1 MVNFFV
7 SLPFL
12 AGVPVALIVYYL
24 LSTAR
29 LQVPFMIG
37 TSLVIFWFAA
47 GGQVLL
53 VCFAALVTALA
64 SLAAVQTQPSRRRLG
79 LSIGVALNLALLV
92 FFKYKRLLL
101 PEALYRELFGDSP
114 AMSALY
120 DYALPVG
127 ISFYVFH
134 GISLIVDSYRDR
146 AVIDTAAQAPSLL
159 AHLVKTWNYITFFP
173 QIVAGPIV
181 KGKAFY
187 GQIRRKRFADVRWW
201 DATTAL
207 SQGYFLKEV
216 VANNLN
222 QSTAAMTDSML
233 WAAKPSV
240 ELVAMLVG
248 YSAQIFADFAGYSL
262 IAIGLGR
269 LFGYELP
276 INFHRPYFAGS
287 FTTFW
292 RRWHISLSS
301 WLRDYL
307 YIPLGG
313 NRRGPLRTYLNLAI
327 VMFLGGLWHGPEWKY
342 AFWGLAHG
350 LALSGER
357 LGRELVERRGWSLGP
372 LAAQAV
378 HPLRV
383 IVVFA
388 YVTIAWLLFR
398 MPSVTD
404 VTSFLGAIIH
414 WHGSRQLYTAAN
426 LRILWVLSAL
436 VLVHHTLSYL
446 REREFFPRPVL
457 ALEPAFYGSLLALAW
472 VAGGKETAF
481 IYFQF

>member
-7 SLPFL
+7 SRAFL
-12 AGVPVALIVYYL
+12 IGMPVALAIYYVL
-24 LSTAR
+24 PTAR
-29 LQVPFMIG
+29 LQVPFLIG
-37 TSLVIFWFAA
+37 TSLVVFWFAA
-47 GGQVLL
+47 GNQVLL
-53 VCFAALVTALA
+53 VCFAAFVTAVT
-64 SLAAVQTQPSRRRLG
+64 SLAAVQVRPVRRRIGLWLG
-79 LSIGVALNLALLV
+79 VGLNLTLLI
-92 FFKYKRLLL
+92 FFKYKQLLL
-101 PEALYRELFGDSP
+101 PRTLYYELFGASP
-114 AMSALY
+114 GMAAIY

-146 AVIDTAAQAPSLL
+146 HVIGASPEPPNPV
-159 AHLVKTWNYITFFP
+159 AHLVKTCNYITFFP

-187 GQIRRKRFADVRWW
+187 GQIRRKRLADIRWW
-201 DATTAL
+201 DAITAL
-207 SQGYFLKEV
+207 AQGYFLKEV
-216 VANNLN
+216 IANNLN
-222 QSTAAMTDSML
+222 QSTAAMTNPLL
-233 WAAKPSV
+233 WMAKPSI
-240 ELVAMLVG
+240 ELVAMLIG

-276 INFHRPYFAGS
+276 INFHRPYFADS
-287 FTTFW
+287 FAAFW

-313 NRRGPLRTYLNLAI
+313 NRRGSLRTYANLGI
-327 VMFLGGLWHGPEWKY
+327 VMFLGGLWHGPQWKY
-342 AFWGLAHG
+342 AIWGLTHG
-350 LALSGER
+350 IALAIER
-357 LGRELVERRGWSLGP
+357 LGRELAERRGWRLSP
-372 LAAQAV
+372 LAARAV

-383 IVVFA
+383 GIVFA
-388 YVTIAWLLFR
+388 YVTLAWLLFR

-404 VTSFLGAIIH
+404 VASFLGAIVH

-436 VLVHHTLSYL
+436 VLVHHSLSYL
-446 REREFFPRPVL
+446 REKSLVPQPVL

>member
-24 LSTAR
+24 LPTAR
-29 LQVPFMIG
+29 LQVPFLVG

-146 AVIDTAAQAPSLL
+146 AVIDAAGEAPNLL
-159 AHLVKTWNYITFFP
+159 AHLVKTSNYITFFP

-187 GQIRRKRFADVRWW
+187 GQIRRKRLADVRWW
-201 DATTAL
+201 DAVSAL

-216 VANNLN
+216 IANNLN
-222 QSTAAMTDSML
+222 QSTAPMTNSML

-240 ELVAMLVG
+240 ELVAMLIG
-248 YSAQIFADFAGYSL
+248 YSAQIFADFEGYSL

-276 INFHRPYFAGS
+276 INFHRPYFADS
-287 FTTFW
+287 FAAFW
-292 RRWHISLSS
+292 RSWHISLSS

-313 NRRGPLRTYLNLAI
+313 NRGTSAQTTRNLMI
-327 VMFLGGLWHGPEWKY
+327 TMVLGGLWHGAAWT
-342 AFWGLAHG
+342 FVLWGAYQGVALVIGRWTARAGERAGIVVPHG
-350 LALSGER
+350 LNWRRIALGIVMFHVTCYGWLIFRAESVHQIMQLTLLLATDLLPRANTLESLVVPCLATVLPLLVVHIYQARHGSESAV
-357 LGRELVERRGWSLGP
+357 LGLRW
-372 LAAQAV
+372 
-378 HPLRV
+378 PLRYALYV
-383 IVVFA
+383 AVF
-388 YVTIAWLLFR
+388 
-398 MPSVTD
+398 
-404 VTSFLGAIIH
+404 FL
-414 WHGSRQLYTAAN
+414 
-426 LRILWVLSAL
+426 V
-436 VLVHHTLSYL
+436 
-446 REREFFPRPVL
+446 
-457 ALEPAFYGSLLALAW
+457 
-472 VAGGKETAF
+472 
-481 IYFQF
+481 

>member
-7 SLPFL
+7 SRAFL
-12 AGVPVALIVYYL
+12 AGMPVALIVYYL
-24 LSTAR
+24 LPTAS
-29 LQVPFMIG
+29 LQVPFLID
-37 TSLVIFWFAA
+37 TSLIVFWFAA
-47 GGQVLL
+47 GSQVLL
-53 VCFAALVTALA
+53 VCFAVLVTALT
-64 SLAAVQTQPSRRRLG
+64 SLAAVQPAYRR
-79 LSIGVALNLALLV
+79 IGVWLGVGLNLALLI
-92 FFKYKRLLL
+92 FFKYKQLLI
-101 PEALYRELFGDSP
+101 PEALYRELFGASP
-114 AMSALY
+114 AMAAIY

-146 AVIDTAAQAPSLL
+146 AVIGALPEPPNPI
-159 AHLVKTWNYITFFP
+159 AHLVKTSNYIAFFP

-187 GQIRRKRFADVRWW
+187 GQIRRKRLADVRWW
-201 DATTAL
+201 EAVTAL
-207 SQGYFLKEV
+207 AQGYFLKEV
-216 VANNLN
+216 IANNLN
-222 QSTAAMTDSML
+222 QSTAAMTNPLL
-233 WAAKPSV
+233 WAAKPSI
-240 ELVAMLVG
+240 ELVAMLIG

-262 IAIGLGR
+262 IAIGLGL

-276 INFHRPYFAGS
+276 INFHRPYFADS
-287 FTTFW
+287 FAAFW

-313 NRRGPLRTYLNLAI
+313 NRRGSLRTYANLGI
-327 VMFLGGLWHGPEWKY
+327 VMFLGGLWHGPQWRY
-342 AFWGLAHG
+342 AIWGLAHG
-350 LALSGER
+350 IALAAER
-357 LGRELVERRGWSLGP
+357 LGRELADRRGWRLSP
-372 LAAQAV
+372 VAALAI

-383 IVVFA
+383 GIVFA
-388 YVTIAWLLFR
+388 YVTLAWLLFR

-404 VTSFLGAIIH
+404 VASFLGAIVH

-426 LRILWVLSAL
+426 VRILWALSAL
-436 VLVHHTLSYL
+436 VLVHHSLSYL
-446 REREFFPRPVL
+446 RERNLVPQPVL
-457 ALEPAFYGSLLALAW
+457 VFEPAFYGSLLALAW

>member
-24 LSTAR
+24 LPTAR
-29 LQVPFMIG
+29 LQVPFLIG

-64 SLAAVQTQPSRRRLG
+64 SLAAVQTQPSRRCLG
-79 LSIGVALNLALLV
+79 LSIGVALNLALLI
-92 FFKYKRLLL
+92 FFKYKRLLI

-146 AVIDTAAQAPSLL
+146 AVIDAAAEAPNLL
-159 AHLVKTWNYITFFP
+159 AHLVKTWNFITFFP

-187 GQIRRKRFADVRWW
+187 GQIHCKRLADVRWW

-216 VANNLN
+216 IANNLN
-222 QSTAAMTDSML
+222 QSTAPMTNSML

-240 ELVAMLVG
+240 ELVAMLIA
-248 YSAQIFADFAGYSL
+248 YSAQIFADFEGYSL

-276 INFHRPYFAGS
+276 INFHRPYFADS
-287 FTTFW
+287 FAAFW
-292 RRWHISLSS
+292 RSWHISLSS

-313 NRRGPLRTYLNLAI
+313 NRRGTMRTNTNLLI
-327 VMFLGGLWHGPEWKY
+327 VMGLGGLWHGASWNF
-342 AFWGLAHG
+342 AVWGLYHGGMLIAHRYW
-350 LALSGER
+350 R
-357 LGRELVERRGWSLGP
+357 LGIER
-372 LAAQAV
+372 
-378 HPLRV
+378 
-383 IVVFA
+383 
-388 YVTIAWLLFR
+388 T
-398 MPSVTD
+398 
-404 VTSFLGAIIH
+404 
-414 WHGSRQLYTAAN
+414 
-426 LRILWVLSAL
+426 
-436 VLVHHTLSYL
+436 
-446 REREFFPRPVL
+446 
-457 ALEPAFYGSLLALAW
+457 
-472 VAGGKETAF
+472 
-481 IYFQF
+481 